1 MVSRFGKS
9 ICSHPLAWVGLVAGL
24 GIGTPVGFAN
34 NGPVDDLDLEPWL
47 RAAALVI
54 AVRVDEREA
63 LPVVTGG
70 KVYAP
75 RYQYTFAPLRVLKG
89 VYSRPQLLLASGDL
103 GSYSADF
110 DPKDIRPGE
119 RRLLVLRR
127 STVGYGAFTRELSAD
142 LAFPRLEG
150 PDDPL
155 LGAVD
160 ALLGLQELSDRHEIV
175 TRLSRDLGEA
185 EGRGAIA
192 LLAALGRR
200 TYVAAQ
206 VDAAFTA
213 VGHQLQSGDASV
225 REAAA
230 HVLGNLLQADYLEN
244 RSNREAGV
252 AALVASL
259 HQAET
264 SLGARVAAIDALAAA
279 PDAVAGN
286 EDAMRL
292 VSLDTPYETLAEFSA
307 RLEVLG
313 RVHQDRGDAP
323 GVAALLA
330 ELPLDAPGHLQR
342 SVARSWARIA
352 SARGADRLFERMR
365 RKHAIG
371 LGREPEIQAFGQ
383 ILPEVSDPWPLQ
395 RALLDLGLTT
405 AEKETFVRASRWAPA
420 PELASALGAML
431 DPRRVQLRRLA
442 TELLMDIDTEAAA
455 RALRPHV
462 PAELNLARKLRFA
475 AFLGRHGFDD
485 GYPFA
490 IEHLSERGYLEAALE
505 AIAGIAKPG
514 TAEQLLDIYS
524 SSNDS
529 AWKGAAVRGLGLL
542 RHAAF
547 ADELE
552 ALTRDLKHPLAAAA
566 LLARA
571 DLGDVDVVEL
581 LPAALE
587 SRSEALGIAGA
598 RAAARLLPK
607 GDGGGKQIEESIRAV
622 LATLSRDS
630 EATKAVRRNALEAL
644 VVAEDDRLDE
654 VLTAMVRDI
663 RLERTDL
670 LTRVRELLRD
680 RKVRM

>member
-1 MVSRFGKS
+1 MVSRFGKY
-9 ICSHPLAWVGLVAGL
+9 ICSHPLAWVGVVGGL
-24 GIGTPVGFAN
+24 GIAAPVGFAN
-34 NGPVDDLDLEPWL
+34 NGPVEDLDLEPWL
-47 RAAALVI
+47 RAAALVV

-75 RYQYTFAPLRVLKG
+75 RYQYTFAPIRVLKG
-89 VYSRPQLLLASGDL
+89 VYSRPKLLLASGDL

-110 DPKDIRPGE
+110 DPKDIRRGE
-119 RRLLVLRR
+119 RRLLMLRR
-127 STVGYGAFTRELSAD
+127 STVGYGAFSRELSAD

-192 LLAALGRR
+192 LLAALDRR

-206 VDAAFTA
+206 VDVAFTA
-213 VGHQLQSGDASV
+213 VGDQLQSGDASV

-244 RSNREAGV
+244 RSNREASV

-259 HQAET
+259 LQAET

-279 PDAVAGN
+279 ADAVAGN

-292 VSLDTPYETLAEFSA
+292 VSLDAPYETLAEFSA

-313 RVHQDRGDAP
+313 RVQQDRGDAS

-383 ILPEVSDPWPLQ
+383 ILPKVPDPWPLQ

-420 PELASALGAML
+420 PELASALGDML

-442 TELLMDIDTEAAA
+442 TELLMDIDTKAAA
-455 RALRPHV
+455 QALRPHV
-462 PAELNLARKLRFA
+462 PTELNLARKLRFA
-475 AFLGRHGFDD
+475 AFLGRHGFED

-542 RHAAF
+542 AYAAF

-552 ALTRDLKHPLAAAA
+552 TLTRDLKHPLAAAA

-587 SRSEALGIAGA
+587 SRSEALAIAGA

-607 GDGGGKQIEESIRAV
+607 GDSEGNQIEKSIRVA
-622 LATLSRDS
+622 LATLSKDS